1 MVAMTQMEI
10 NTLEH
15 AGRSAMA
22 WSPEGY
28 DGVIHFGAVLGAIL
42 PALGILAAA
51 ATFLFVVS

>member
-1 MVAMTQMEI
+1 MTQMEI
-10 NTLEH
+10 NALEA

-28 DGVIHFGAVLGAIL
+28 DGVIHYRALLGALL

-51 ATFLFVVS
+51 ATFLLVVS

>member
-1 MVAMTQMEI
+1 MTQMEI
-10 NTLEH
+10 NALES

-28 DGVIHFGAVLGAIL
+28 DGVIHFGAVLRALL

-51 ATFLFVVS
+51 ATLLLVVS